1 MSAQWPLLIVAL
13 LTGVGGW
20 LLAAACGHVLAGG
33 AGARVRPRTPHVV
46 ALLAVVVLMVAAVVV
61 QGVAL
66 GRASAL
72 FQLLARPGSSTF
84 APGVATIACLVLAVA
99 VVVAGRRGV
108 GDAPMRVLA
117 ALGCV
122 AGVALAVTGA
132 ASFLPSS
139 FPAWNTPLL
148 PVYYLA
154 NTVFMGGLTA
164 LVIAGLTNDD
174 SAKDLGVKVALA
186 GGALQLIAVF
196 TYAFIIN
203 GSAGLYSADIQYY
216 FDPTLPDVAMVDR
229 ASIVGSIFAGANA
242 VMFWLGAVAVGLVAP
257 LVLTWLAK
265 KVETGKKLAAY
276 AGVALACVAV
286 GGLCWRV
293 ILYVVAISIFA
304 LY

>member
-1 MSAQWPLLIVAL
+1 MHPEWPLILFTFFLCV
-13 LTGVGGW
+13 
-20 LLAAACGHVLAGG
+20 AGG
-33 AGARVRPRTPHVV
+33 ALGAQG
-46 ALLAVVVLMVAAVVV
+46 LLNVMGKGKKMQL
-61 QGVAL
+61 
-66 GRASAL
+66 AS
-72 FQLLARPGSSTF
+72 
-84 APGVATIACLVLAVA
+84 LVTA
-99 VVVAGRRGV
+99 
-108 GDAPMRVLA
+108 LA
-117 ALGCV
+117 ALVVGGLSVFMHLQHWERIFNGFGHITSGITLEFIGCIV
-122 AGVALAVTGA
+122 FAVVLVLYFLMMRHAVFVGLALPVITGMSYLM
-132 ASFLPSS
+132 ASLPS
-139 FPAWNTPLL
+139 WNTPLL

-242 VMFWLGAVAVGLVAP
+242 VMFWLGVVAVGLVAP

>member
-1 MSAQWPLLIVAL
+1 M
-13 LTGVGGW
+13 
-20 LLAAACGHVLAGG
+20 
-33 AGARVRPRTPHVV
+33 
-46 ALLAVVVLMVAAVVV
+46 
-61 QGVAL
+61 
-66 GRASAL
+66 
-72 FQLLARPGSSTF
+72 
-84 APGVATIACLVLAVA
+84 
-99 VVVAGRRGV
+99 
-108 GDAPMRVLA
+108 
-117 ALGCV
+117 
-122 AGVALAVTGA
+122 
-132 ASFLPSS
+132 
-139 FPAWNTPLL
+139 
-148 PVYYLA
+148 
-154 NTVFMGGLTA
+154 
-164 LVIAGLTNDD
+164 
-174 SAKDLGVKVALA
+174 A

-229 ASIVGSIFAGANA
+229 ASIVGGIFAGANA
-242 VMFWLGAVAVGLVAP
+242 VMFWLGVVAVGLVAP